1 MSKRPPTDDASYPWL
16 AKMLGMERFRE
27 KHIEDLL
34 DVVLKHMG
42 GDPMSPA
49 LVEKRIR
56 DNMNID
62 GPVADAMIKAYRAR
76 HEKPS

>member
-1 MSKRPPTDDASYPWL
+1 MKKKPTTEPYPWL
-16 AKMLGMERFRE
+16 AKMPGMDRFRA

-34 DVVLKHMG
+34 AVVLKHLG
-42 GDPMSPA
+42 GDPMSPT

-56 DNMNID
+56 ENMNIE
-62 GPVADAMIKAYRAR
+62 GPVADAIIKAYRAR